1 MATLFIIQASCP
13 AHFQSLSIILLVN
26 TQPKELASIN
36 PLGANQLVDLS
47 SSLSTSSNQRSSTRL
62 LQVREVVCSVHT
74 EEVIGLTTDKPLKNF
89 QWLLIS
95 HWMRKTVR
103 WSLSKMSLRMR
114 MSTKMGMR
122 AMWLFVRMKR
132 TYNFCGLSKYL
143 GYLSHSTANDHC
155 LESFTAGKD
164 IYIYDYHAPLRTRLT
179 MTCYDLMTCLFLLLW
194 CMQHFNIPCII
205 APLCFEFVLADII
218 PTLFCHAIQLL
229 LLYSYLILV

>member
-89 QWLLIS
+89 Q
-95 HWMRKTVR
+95 
-103 WSLSKMSLRMR
+103 
-114 MSTKMGMR
+114 
-122 AMWLFVRMKR
+122 
-132 TYNFCGLSKYL
+132 
-143 GYLSHSTANDHC
+143 
-155 LESFTAGKD
+155 
-164 IYIYDYHAPLRTRLT
+164 
-179 MTCYDLMTCLFLLLW
+179 
-194 CMQHFNIPCII
+194 
-205 APLCFEFVLADII
+205 
-218 PTLFCHAIQLL
+218 
-229 LLYSYLILV
+229 